1 MRQGDLVTRKSY
13 GGDILFRIEQI
24 IFSEKAV
31 LRGVDYR
38 LMADAPVQDLERAN
52 SSSSSDYPRLNEPTV
67 LETMRRMGQFRKQQ
81 HSRNQSVISQK
92 NAAHSHFFEM
102 PGKVLHLDGDPFYL
116 KKSLHLYNKLRVP
129 AEGFYVNEKQMPDVL
144 YRLLPRIKPDIVVI
158 TGHDGLIKNRRKD
171 LNSLESY
178 KNSLYFVKA
187 VQIAR
192 QYERSR
198 DNLTIVA
205 GACQSHFEA
214 LLHAGA
220 NFASSPARIL
230 IHALDPLCIASK
242 LACTSIRD
250 TISMI
255 DMAELTV
262 TGLEGLGGLESRGSY
277 RLGVPRL
284 KAYEKESVP

>member
-13 GGDILFRIEQI
+13 GGDILFRIEQL
-24 IFSEKAV
+24 IFPQKAI

-38 LMADAPVQDLERAN
+38 LMADAPVEDLEKADST
-52 SSSSSDYPRLNEPTV
+52 SSRDYPRLDDPEV
-67 LETMRRMGQFRKQQ
+67 LDTIRRIGQLRKQQ
-81 HSRNQSVISQK
+81 HSRTKSMLSQK
-92 NAAHSHFFEM
+92 NVACSHFFEM
-102 PGKVLHLDGDPFYL
+102 PGKVLHLDGDPSYL
-116 KKSLHLYNKLRVP
+116 KKSLYLYNKLRVP
-129 AEGFYVNEKQMPDVL
+129 AEGFHIHERQMPDVL
-144 YRLLPRIKPDIVVI
+144 YRLLPRVKPDIVVI
-158 TGHDGLIKNRRKD
+158 TGHDGLIKNRSKD

-178 KNSLYFVKA
+178 KNSLHFVKA

-198 DNLTIVA
+198 DHLTIVA

-220 NFASSPARIL
+220 NFASSPARVL

-242 LACTSIRD
+242 LAFTSIRE

-255 DMAELTV
+255 DMSELTV
-262 TGLEGLGGLESRGSY
+262 TGLDGLGGLESRGSY

-284 KAYEKESVP
+284 KAYEKESTS